1 MSTDAAVTLPRIEP
15 VAPTAGTLASLSVR
29 PWLDFTVDG
38 KTFAPMLITHR
49 PGRRDD
55 ETPQTIEAR
64 MLGIANALGAA
75 PVAAPLQET
84 GPRVAVHKG
93 VVLVRLDGTDHA
105 LTVRAGRWGR
115 IIQDL
120 GQVLL
125 AVGTLPLHESSAQ
138 AEVDQYIESTA
149 HAGCLY
155 LAVAT
160 VAESARH
167 LPPPALVEQRP

>member
-1 MSTDAAVTLPRIEP
+1 MKNTLAPI
-15 VAPTAGTLASLSVR
+15 APTPGTLASLSVR

-55 ETPQTIEAR
+55 ETPRTIEAR

-75 PVAAPLQET
+75 PAAAPLQST
-84 GPRVAVHKG
+84 GPRVAMHRG

-115 IIQDL
+115 IVQDL

-125 AVGTLPLHESSAQ
+125 VVGTLPLYESAAQ
-138 AEVDQYIESTA
+138 AEVDQYIESSVG
-149 HAGCLY
+149 AGCLY
-155 LAVAT
+155 LAVAG

-167 LPPPALVEQRP
+167 LRPSALVE